1 MGPCGRGPFLAGR
14 HEGLLAP
21 QECSLGNPLGSES
34 PKKCFNNKDSGNGSA
49 EAVAVLVER
58 GFCQIVAW

>member
-1 MGPCGRGPFLAGR
+1 MAQVELKASTEQDGP
-14 HEGLLAP
+14 P

-34 PKKCFNNKDSGNGSA
+34 PKKCFNTKDSGNGSA